1 MGDHETQQARNFVIR
16 HCFGLICYKNP
27 RVRALNPFPYHSVNK
42 PNSVVR
48 TYCIFLGEQMLLVVL
63 ANNSVLF

>member
-1 MGDHETQQARNFVIR
+1 MEKSQDFQLAEIHVSMSLQ
-16 HCFGLICYKNP
+16 
-27 RVRALNPFPYHSVNK
+27 

-63 ANNSVLF
+63 GNNSGLF